1 MDKSNECSHIDM
13 SLRAKRLIC
22 DFNNPHRYR
31 ITSDLQSLS
40 INLDLYYSKFENTIV
55 LGNSNATLEETALKN
70 FCETFNLKKKLV
82 KEPTCFKNPN
92 IPSSIGLIL
101 TNKIRSFQNSSTV
114 TTGLSGLH
122 KIIVSALKLQ
132 LHKLVPRVVS

>member
-70 FCETFNLKKKLV
+70 FCETFNLKKNL
-82 KEPTCFKNPN
+82 
-92 IPSSIGLIL
+92 
-101 TNKIRSFQNSSTV
+101 
-114 TTGLSGLH
+114 
-122 KIIVSALKLQ
+122 
-132 LHKLVPRVVS
+132 